1 MMTTVEHHNSS
12 YQVVVLGEL
21 APAVLAFCARLPA
34 HNETSGVFRVQAGD
48 GQDIEDRVAM
58 MQGAGLTILS
68 IRELT
73 GREART
79 EPEPVA

>member
-1 MMTTVEHHNSS
+1 MTTLEHHDSS

-34 HNETSGVFRVQAGD
+34 HNETSGVFQVQARD
-48 GQDIEDRVAM
+48 GQDIEDLVAM
-58 MQGAGLTILS
+58 LQAAGLTILS

-73 GREART
+73 GLTAR
-79 EPEPVA
+79 PVPGPIR

>member
-21 APAVLAFCARLPA
+21 APAVLAFCSRLPA
-34 HNETSGVFRVQAGD
+34 NNETSGVFQVQAGD
-48 GQDIEDRVAM
+48 EQDIEDLVAM
-58 MQGAGLTILS
+58 VEAAGLTILG

-73 GREART
+73 GREAHLT
-79 EPEPVA
+79 PEPVA